1 MIVSVTR
8 IVSEE
13 NLILTQPSLARF
25 EVALSAE
32 LLANGNPTRQRGL
45 SQDQIFLA
53 HASGY
58 EKSAPS
64 KLARRV
70 SDCPLTQ
77 PKAQRKTDAS
87 AYAKNSTSQCV
98 RDVARTDDLRRF
110 EIKRKKAS
118 CENMRL
124 CVSTRS
130 ICSSFTS
137 CQTHRATRMG
147 SLATPRLRWRL
158 FPWSA
163 WLASAAS
170 G

>member
-13 NLILTQPSLARF
+13 NLILTHPSLARF
-25 EVALSAE
+25 EVALSA
-32 LLANGNPTRQRGL
+32 
-45 SQDQIFLA
+45 
-53 HASGY
+53 Y
-58 EKSAPS
+58 E
-64 KLARRV
+64 
-70 SDCPLTQ
+70 
-77 PKAQRKTDAS
+77 
-87 AYAKNSTSQCV
+87 KNSTSQCV

-147 SLATPRLRWRL
+147 SLATPRLGWRR